1 MSHRQQRSWD
11 LYEATHGSE
20 MDLVGG
26 TEENT
31 AEDDYHYG
39 VGSNLNSGAP
49 STMRRPMGSLY
60 AATRPGAPQ
69 VNRPASRQHPSERQ
83 LCTNASGYSRLVYEP
98 QQQGTSARNIYC
110 NFQLPQQ
117 HSPPNTQQQ
126 QQQYVRPQQH
136 SPPNTQQQQQYV
148 RQGSSARPTSHQQQ
162 TPVAMAAGYP
172 GTYDNDGGIGVGL
185 MIPNDETNSSGHV
198 EEEYPPQEQVHPL
211 NLPSF
216 KALKLPMPQHKPLEP
231 PKPHPDTKRNRRY
244 LNVPRVPDIAQGM
257 LGGSSLKKENHV
269 VMCEN
274 CHASC
279 QSLRK
284 SILLKCPKCAH
295 VGPATPVK
303 MKHAP
308 TTTTTTL
315 NI

>member
-20 MDLVGG
+20 LDLGGG

-31 AEDDYHYG
+31 AEDDYDYG

-60 AATRPGAPQ
+60 AATRPGAQQ
-69 VNRPASRQHPSERQ
+69 VNRPAPRQHPSERQ
-83 LCTNASGYSRLVYEP
+83 LCTNASGSSRLVYESH
-98 QQQGTSARNIYC
+98 QQGTSARNIYS

-117 HSPPNTQQQ
+117 HSPPNSQQQ
-126 QQQYVRPQQH
+126 QQH
-136 SPPNTQQQQQYV
+136 QQYV

-162 TPVAMAAGYP
+162 SPVAMAAGYR

-198 EEEYPPQEQVHPL
+198 EEEYPPQQQVQPL

-284 SILLKCPKCAH
+284 SILFKCPKCAH

-308 TTTTTTL
+308 TTTTTL